1 MLMSISNLDA
11 RIERLPVLKGV
22 SLEVAEGRITV
33 IVGANGAGK
42 STLLRTIVGLNP
54 ATSGSIRFNG
64 EEIQNRPAYEIA
76 ALGISLVPE
85 GRRLFSEMTVAEN
98 LEMGAY
104 LCRNDKAQVKAN
116 LDRVYDLFPVLK
128 EHRERKAKTFS
139 GGQQQMITLG
149 RGLMSSP
156 KLLMI
161 DELSLGLAPKIIAEI
176 LEKIVLLNQQGM
188 SIYLVEQNVK
198 QALRIAD
205 YGYVLDNGRIAMKG
219 TASELLNDENV
230 QKTYL
235 GL

>member
-1 MLMSISNLDA
+1 MSISNLDA

-54 ATSGSIRFNG
+54 ATAGSIRFNG

-104 LCRNDKAQVKAN
+104 LCRHDKAQVKAN

-128 EHRERKAKTFS
+128 EHRDRKAKTFS